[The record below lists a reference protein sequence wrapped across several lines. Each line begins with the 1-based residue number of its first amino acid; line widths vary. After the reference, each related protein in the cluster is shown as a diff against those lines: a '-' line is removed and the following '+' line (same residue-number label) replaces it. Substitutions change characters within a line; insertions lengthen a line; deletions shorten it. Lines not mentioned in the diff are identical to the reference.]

1 MPIEGS
7 CEPRYAEVREEFER
21 NFAERG
27 EVGASVCVTVDGEQV
42 VDLWGGTAD
51 PTTER
56 PWERDTVTV
65 VWSCTKGA
73 TALCAHM
80 LRARGELDFHA
91 PVAQYWPEFA
101 KNGKDGVTV
110 RMLLNHQAGLAA
122 LRDPIEENGLCNWD
136 ATVTALAE
144 MQSLWEP
151 GTTHGYHALVLGPR
165 VGEVVRRI
173 TGRSLGTFF
182 REEVAEPLGLDF
194 WIGLPEDHDSR
205 LAPVIAADPPEPGQP
220 VPSFYMAAFTDPT
233 SIPYMVVM
241 HSGALLAP
249 GACNTRAVLGAEI
262 PAANGVAHA
271 RSLAGMYRPLA
282 LGGAY
287 GDVRLV
293 PDDAIPAM
301 SAVASAVSKDATLG
315 VPTRWANGF
324 MKANDNRGLP
334 PGENDSVLLS
344 EDAFG
349 HSGAGGSLGFADPRA
364 RMSFGYAMN
373 KQGGGTGLEDRG
385 QSLVDAVYRALGYR
399 QPTGGGVWFK

>member
-1 MPIEGS
+1 MSIGT
-7 CEPRYAEVREEFER
+7 CDRRYAEVRAEFER

-27 EVGASVCVTVDGEQV
+27 EVGASVCVTVDGEPV

-51 PTTER
+51 PATDR
-56 PWERDTVTV
+56 AWERDTVTV
-65 VWSCTKGA
+65 VWSSTKGA

-80 LRARGELDFHA
+80 LAARGDLDFDA
-91 PVAQYWPEFA
+91 PVAHYWPEFA
-101 KNGKDGVTV
+101 KNGKDAVTV

-122 LRDPIEENGLCNWD
+122 LREPIPENGLCDWD
-136 ATVTALAE
+136 ATVNALAE
-144 MQSLWEP
+144 MQPLWEP
-151 GTTHGYHALVLGPR
+151 GTTHGYHALVFGHL

-194 WIGLPEDHDSR
+194 WIGLPEEHDVR
-205 LAPVIAADPPEPGQP
+205 LAPVIAADPPAPGEPMPG
-220 VPSFYMAAFTDPT
+220 FFMAAFTQPE

-262 PAANGVAHA
+262 PAANGVANG

-282 LGGAY
+282 LGGEY
-287 GDVRLV
+287 GGVRLV
-293 PDDAIPAM
+293 AEDAIPAM
-301 SAVASAVSKDATLG
+301 SDVASAVAKDATLG

-324 MKANDNRGLP
+324 MKANDNHRLP

-349 HSGAGGSLGFADPRA
+349 HLGAGGSLGFADPRA
-364 RMSFGYAMN
+364 RLSFGYAMN

-385 QSLVDAVYRALGYR
+385 QALVDAVYRALGYR
-399 QPTGGGVWFK
+399 QPSGGGIWFS